1 MYGVGRLEYWSTW
14 STYSVL
20 LRFGGDGTLIS
31 GNAGVRNKLSDQ
43 AALLLAR
50 LARAQ
55 RSVSESRKGRERGKQ
70 QLGAVRSARGYK
82 YYCVGQRRDALSW
95 AKLFTTG
102 GVRSIDSF
110 LAVDGR

>member
-1 MYGVGRLEYWSTW
+1 MQSVVVEVEMEVCVWCWPSRVLEYW

-50 LARAQ
+50 QHERREACLRVAGA
-55 RSVSESRKGRERGKQ
+55 RKGGSNSWER
-70 QLGAVRSARGYK
+70 
-82 YYCVGQRRDALSW
+82 
-95 AKLFTTG
+95 
-102 GVRSIDSF
+102 
-110 LAVDGR
+110 